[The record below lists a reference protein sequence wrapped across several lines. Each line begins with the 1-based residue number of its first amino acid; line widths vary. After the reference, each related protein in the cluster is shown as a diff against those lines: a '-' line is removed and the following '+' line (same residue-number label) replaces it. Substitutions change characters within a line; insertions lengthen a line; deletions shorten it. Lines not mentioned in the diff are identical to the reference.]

1 MDELK
6 IIVSTEG
13 THREEKLWEIKA
25 STNKS
30 IQIAKDFRDSLSPEQ
45 VENFLKKQVYLH
57 LRISLQGDLVY
68 SEVPLSYLGQ

>member
-13 THREEKLWEIKA
+13 THREEKLWEIKV

-45 VENFLKKQVYLH
+45 VENSIK
-57 LRISLQGDLVY
+57 SG
-68 SEVPLSYLGQ
+68 G